1 MDIGN
6 GKIYDLIDSKIDD
19 EFYETEGI
27 NQKKFR
33 RDSLIK
39 LEIRKIRKYNLISK
53 FKNDSVK
60 YSNKNI

>member
-6 GKIYDLIDSKIDD
+6 GKFYDLIDSKIED

-27 NQKKFR
+27 NQKKFK

-39 LEIRKIRKYNLISK
+39 
-53 FKNDSVK
+53 
-60 YSNKNI
+60 